1 MFNRG
6 IGTRVAIGFGII
18 IALQLIVSVVV
29 ILNINSVLNRYQ
41 TLVNHDQPV
50 LTNAAEL
57 EKLLIDQETGV
68 RGFVITGSNVFLQPY
83 QQGLAQFSALLATEK
98 KLVAGD
104 SVQSALLDQ
113 IAAKQHQWVQ
123 QIAQPDINARR
134 AVLAGRETFQNVV
147 NLVSSGTG
155 KQIIDSARTLFVSL
169 EQNQKNSLNA
179 RYKSAQQEAGFTIG
193 AEIGL
198 TALVVILAIITTI
211 VIVRN
216 IRQRLR
222 LLTEHMRSLVAAA
235 GDLTIRLPLTSRD
248 EIDDTVQAFNSFLDT
263 IADIVRGMIS
273 DSTRLSSSTIQV
285 SAAANEMTAGAESQT
300 QQVVRV
306 SSAMEEMSAASQDVA
321 RNARATANATA
332 AAVIGAQEGMA
343 KVQASLGDLGLT
355 NNTLQQ
361 LRKRSADI
369 GQVVQLIADIAAQ
382 TNILALNAA
391 IEAAGAGAAGSRF
404 DVVAGEIRK
413 LAQRT
418 TESTAHITTI
428 VSEAQG
434 DTQTAV
440 EQMAEAIARAQEVR
454 QSLTDIVESSTSI
467 KDMMSGIVTATSQQV
482 SVAEQVAESLQL
494 ISQVSKQ
501 ASQVARETAET
512 IDNLSGMA
520 HQMSAT
526 AARFKM

>member
-1 MFNRG
+1 
-6 IGTRVAIGFGII
+6 
-18 IALQLIVSVVV
+18 
-29 ILNINSVLNRYQ
+29 
-41 TLVNHDQPV
+41 
-50 LTNAAEL
+50 
-57 EKLLIDQETGV
+57 
-68 RGFVITGSNVFLQPY
+68 
-83 QQGLAQFSALLATEK
+83 
-98 KLVAGD
+98 
-104 SVQSALLDQ
+104 
-113 IAAKQHQWVQ
+113 
-123 QIAQPDINARR
+123 
-134 AVLAGRETFQNVV
+134 
-147 NLVSSGTG
+147 
-155 KQIIDSARTLFVSL
+155 
-169 EQNQKNSLNA
+169 
-179 RYKSAQQEAGFTIG
+179 
-193 AEIGL
+193 
-198 TALVVILAIITTI
+198 
-211 VIVRN
+211 
-216 IRQRLR
+216 
-222 LLTEHMRSLVAAA
+222 
-235 GDLTIRLPLTSRD
+235 
-248 EIDDTVQAFNSFLDT
+248 
-263 IADIVRGMIS
+263 
-273 DSTRLSSSTIQV
+273 
-285 SAAANEMTAGAESQT
+285 MTAGAESQT

-321 RNARATANATA
+321 RNARATANATS

-343 KVQASLGDLGLT
+343 KVQASLGDLSLT
-355 NNTLQQ
+355 NSTLQQ

-467 KDMMSGIVTATSQQV
+467 QDMMSGIVTATSQQV